1 MPNETATIGRLF
13 RPVRKRRA
21 FEEISQQIR
30 ELVRTG
36 NLGAGDKLPPERELA
51 QQFQVG
57 RSSVREALRAL
68 EIAGVVTLQT
78 GAHGGAVI
86 QKGTPEPLMRTM
98 HDLLL
103 LGGVSLQDFTEAR
116 VCLQREV
123 VRLACERA
131 TEEDFLA
138 LEDNVAKTSRI
149 GTPDR
154 ASERTE
160 LTIEFYALL
169 AKATRNEVIC
179 ALMAAVTE
187 PLRDYIA
194 KLGPDPSWD
203 VAAARAQFLVRLRA
217 RDADG
222 AIDEM
227 VSHMRRL
234 HRHLL
239 RKLQQD
245 RA

>member
-1 MPNETATIGRLF
+1 MSKQTASSGSLF
-13 RPVRKRRA
+13 KPVRTRRA
-21 FEEISQQIR
+21 FEEICLQVR
-30 ELVRTG
+30 EQVRAG
-36 NLGAGDKLPPERELA
+36 NLSAGDKLSAERELA
-51 QQFQVG
+51 QQFQVS

-68 EIAGVVTLQT
+68 EIAGVVTLQK

-86 QKGTPEPLMRTM
+86 QKGTPEPLTRTM

-138 LEDNVAKTSRI
+138 LEENVAKTANV

-154 ASERTE
+154 ALERTE

-169 AKATRNEVIC
+169 AKATRNEVLC
-179 ALMAAVTE
+179 ALMAAITD

-194 KLGPDPSWD
+194 KLGPDRSWD
-203 VAAARAQFLVRLRA
+203 IAAARGQLLVRLRA

-227 VSHMRRL
+227 VAHMRRL

-239 RKLQQD
+239 GKLREEQ
-245 RA
+245 A